1 MSVVIWHGDCR
12 KVIATM
18 EPDSIDA
25 CVTDPPYA
33 LGTISKRY
41 GPGQQPTQHPVY
53 ARITR
58 GFMNA
63 TWDTDVAFQ
72 PETWRAVWRVL
83 KPGAHLVA
91 FGSPRTYHRLAC
103 AIEDAGFEVRDCIT
117 WMFGSGMP
125 KSLDVSKAID
135 KAAGAKRRVV
145 ATERAGTSALHAHTR
160 FEAGYRPTDRD
171 ASKITRSVA
180 TTDAAQQWDGWGT
193 GLKPA
198 VELICL
204 ARKPLSEGSVARN
217 VLKHG
222 TGAINV
228 DGSRVETSD
237 ERGGGRLGG
246 PTAVGEGWDR
256 PWMHDAAE
264 RENYAATTADK
275 VAKAETLGRH
285 PANVLFTH
293 SPSCREVG
301 TRKVRTGTHVGRN
314 STGTE
319 KFSGNYGTGMLEAGT
334 DRGYADP
341 DGTETISMWECGPDC
356 PVRILDEQAGERTS
370 GGRRAGVRKG
380 IGYGGGSDGDDSPTT
395 VASTGGASRFFTVTN
410 WTDADLD
417 TARFRYTAK
426 ASSAE
431 RREGLADRTG
441 HATVK
446 PVSIM
451 GWLVGLVT
459 PPGGTVLDPFFG
471 SGTTGIASQG
481 LGRDISCIGIEQE
494 RRWVDDA
501 RDRIG
506 MFAEVR
512 ETTDGAA

>member
-12 KVIATM
+12 KVLATM

-58 GFMNA
+58 GFMGA

-72 PETWRAVWRVL
+72 PETWAAVWRVL
-83 KPGAHLVA
+83 KPGAALLA
-91 FGSPRTYHRLAC
+91 FGGTRTYHRLAT
-103 AIEDAGFEVRDCIT
+103 AIEAAGFVVYDALT
-117 WMFGSGMP
+117 WHYGQGFA
-125 KSLDVSKAID
+125 KTRNSLKP
-135 KAAGAKRRVV
+135 
-145 ATERAGTSALHAHTR
+145 ATELIAYARKPIS
-160 FEAGYRPTDRD
+160 E
-171 ASKITRSVA
+171 RSVA
-180 TTDAAQQWDGWGT
+180 ANVERHGVGGLNVDDSRINGVARPLRENAGLPDPNGDGFGH
-193 GLKPA
+193 KH
-198 VELICL
+198 
-204 ARKPLSEGSVARN
+204 GSVAISM
-217 VLKHG
+217 
-222 TGAINV
+222 TAQ
-228 DGSRVETSD
+228 
-237 ERGGGRLGG
+237 GRW
-246 PTAVGEGWDR
+246 PS
-256 PWMHDAAE
+256 
-264 RENYAATTADK
+264 
-275 VAKAETLGRH
+275 
-285 PANVLFTH
+285 NVLFTH

-301 TRKVRTGTHVGRN
+301 TRKVRSGQITKPYQRHHVGGYSGQMPLQA
-314 STGTE
+314 STVDHAE
-319 KFSGNYGTGMLEAGT
+319 
-334 DRGYADP
+334 P
-341 DGTETISMWECGPDC
+341 DGTETISRWECEAGC
-356 PVRILDEQAGERTS
+356 PVCLLDEQAGERSS
-370 GGRRAGVRKG
+370 GMMRAGQQRRASA
-380 IGYGGGSDGDDSPTT
+380 GGGGYHGNFPDEATQRGTYGD
-395 VASTGGASRFFTVTN
+395 TGGASRFFTVTN
-410 WTDADLD
+410 WAEADLD

-431 RREGLADRTG
+431 RREGLAGRTG

-451 GWLVGLVT
+451 AWLVGLVT

-471 SGTTGIASQG
+471 SGTTGIAAQG

-512 ETTDGAA
+512 ETTDGAT